1 MLKEEYN
8 QLTIEEKALLMEYIS
23 EDEDFK
29 IISSIAFLKLFVGYQ
44 KKLKKGVNYGN
55 CRTNY

>member
-29 IISSIAFLKLFVGYQ
+29 IISSIAFLKLFVGY
-44 KKLKKGVNYGN
+44 
-55 CRTNY
+55 

>member
-1 MLKEEYN
+1 MSKEEYN

-29 IISSIAFLKLFVGYQ
+29 IISSIAFSKIICGLLEKIEE
-44 KKLKKGVNYGN
+44 KE
-55 CRTNY
+55 